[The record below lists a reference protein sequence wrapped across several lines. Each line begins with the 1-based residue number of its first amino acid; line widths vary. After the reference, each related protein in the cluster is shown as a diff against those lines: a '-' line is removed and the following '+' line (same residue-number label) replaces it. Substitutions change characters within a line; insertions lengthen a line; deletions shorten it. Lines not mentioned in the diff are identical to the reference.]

1 MPEENKQNIESLGKK
16 IENLKTNIKSVNEIL
31 AKEISEGEKVKN
43 LQEERETVRRI
54 KRTVQELSKAGCLKK
69 DSVDADA
76 REIKVSKVPTKV
88 EKTLVEKMI
97 SRTSGGIGA
106 GNGSG
111 TGTKATEMVYSKVL
125 IAICAIVIVI
135 CSFGSW
141 IAVDY
146 GFGSQEV
153 ASFWKIFKSGTSGG
167 SEETKI
173 IILGL
178 PTLAVGIVYVV
189 LLIRLF
195 QQNTTD
201 AVSVGLCTTIL
212 VFVIAFAMKTT
223 WMKQGDLEDLEDLG
237 VKVVLTWRAW
247 VALGLSV
254 LSAIIAQNEKKIDE
268 MAEKSAGQNMG
279 KSLNEEKQ
287 QHVENDLKYEERNT
301 EVQSNEKQNSMAFQ
315 ATASTRAFAGSGG
328 SNEVLKKTEGIVK
341 RIPIISFRPWEE
353 LKILSVLLEKG
364 EESTLTLEYICEP
377 NGMDKILNRDFGQ
390 EIKLILDVV
399 ISFGWEICVIRN
411 AEFIIPK
418 LEKEGKTERVLL
430 EGMESLPLEHIL
442 SVKVY
447 AKAFSVAGVPRN
459 MFTGIHAEL
468 VQTSSEL
475 AEYRASA
482 NSKALCI
489 PKTIGSGWLCS
500 GGMYH
505 DENEEKCTKCG
516 IIKAGM

>member
-16 IENLKTNIKSVNEIL
+16 IENLKTNIKSVDEIL
-31 AKEISEGEKVKN
+31 EKEISEGEKVKN
-43 LQEERETVRRI
+43 LQEEKETVHRI
-54 KRTVQELSKAGCLKK
+54 KRTVQELSKAGDLKK

-76 REIKVSKVPTKV
+76 REIKVSKVPTKA

-97 SRTSGGIGA
+97 GKT
-106 GNGSG
+106 GSG
-111 TGTKATEMVYSKVL
+111 TGSGISTGVGNRAVNGTGTAEIGSSKIL
-125 IAICAIVIVI
+125 IAICAIAIIV

-153 ASFWKIFKSGTSGG
+153 ASFWKILKNGTDDKSQ
-167 SEETKI
+167 
-173 IILGL
+173 IILLGL
-178 PTLAVGIVYVV
+178 ATLAVGIVYAV

-195 QQNTTD
+195 QQNTAD
-201 AVSVGLCTTIL
+201 AASVGLCTTII
-212 VFVIAFAMKTT
+212 VFVIAFAVKAT
-223 WMKQGDLEDLEDLG
+223 WMKGNDLEDFEDLG
-237 VKVVLTWRAW
+237 VKVVFTWRAW

-268 MAEKSAGQNMG
+268 KGIPREEKPHSEQTKQLTQNDLEHAGTNKTIQNPMRQNQAATSTRVSSDFGGLSELSKKSA
-279 KSLNEEKQ
+279 
-287 QHVENDLKYEERNT
+287 
-301 EVQSNEKQNSMAFQ
+301 
-315 ATASTRAFAGSGG
+315 
-328 SNEVLKKTEGIVK
+328 GIVK

-353 LKILSVLLEKG
+353 LKMLSLLLEKG
-364 EESTLTLEYICEP
+364 EENTLTLEYICEP
-377 NGMDKILNRDFGQ
+377 NGMGRISGQDFGQ
-390 EIKLILDVV
+390 EIKLIMDVV
-399 ISFGWEICVIRN
+399 ISFGWESCVIRN

-418 LEKEGKTERVLL
+418 LEKEGKTESVLL

-447 AKAFSVAGVPRN
+447 AKAFSITGTARN

-475 AEYRASA
+475 AEYRASV
-482 NSKALCI
+482 NSKAICI
-489 PKTIGSGWLCS
+489 PKEIGLGWMCS
-500 GGMYH
+500 CGMYH

-516 IIKAGM
+516 SAKAGM